1 MDKIRFFFV
10 MLIQSLISFSDQVS
24 DEEIKNRA
32 ADFLNRKDL
41 RQIIRREICFG
52 LIPKTLTRE

>member
-1 MDKIRFFFV
+1 